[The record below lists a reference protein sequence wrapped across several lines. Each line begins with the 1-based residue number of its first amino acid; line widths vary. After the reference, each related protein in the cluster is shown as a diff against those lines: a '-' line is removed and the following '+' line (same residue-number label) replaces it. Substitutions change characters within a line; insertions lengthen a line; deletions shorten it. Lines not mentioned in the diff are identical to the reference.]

1 MKYYLLLILSLFVLD
16 SKGQDS
22 ASHLNRGSISVTG
35 GANVTYPNGSWVPG
49 GCYGG
54 KPIGSAGLW
63 FSLSDNFIFLHTNHV
78 SLGLKLGI
86 GVVQYA
92 YMAKFAEEI
101 TYGPPTVVQKINAIT
116 FSPDIFS
123 NITISKTIGW
133 YTELGLSGEAVVY
146 YQYNPNAGGDGEGYQ
161 PPLNFTNENEFNLYL
176 YYSTGISINLN
187 KNITIV
193 PLIAFPLLN
202 FTTLFPQSTSY
213 VNIYNDFR
221 TGIMITYNFTKK

>member
-1 MKYYLLLILSLFVLD
+1 MKYYSILIFLFAALNCQ
-16 SKGQDS
+16 GQDTAKNVS
-22 ASHLNRGSISVTG
+22 KHSISFTG
-35 GANVTYPNGSWVPG
+35 GMNVTYPNGSWIPG
-49 GCYGG
+49 GPYGG

-63 FSLSDNFIFLHTNHV
+63 SSLSYNTIFLHTNHV

-86 GVVQYA
+86 GVVQYV
-92 YMAKFAEEI
+92 YMAEFVEEVI
-101 TYGPPTVVQKINAIT
+101 YGPPTVVQKINAIT

-133 YTELGLSGEAVVY
+133 YNELGLSGEAVVY
-146 YQYNPNAGGDGEGYQ
+146 YQYNPNAIGDGEGYQ

-176 YYSTGISINLN
+176 YYTTGISINLN

-202 FTTLFPQSTSY
+202 FTTLSPQSTSY

-221 TGIMITYNFTKK
+221 TGIMITYNFNKK